1 MKLNPRAWYVGGAL
15 AVLLA
20 GVVGWLLVVKP
31 VYVAAS
37 QTLDEAETT
46 EIETERVVRQTKEL
60 AVQEKDLQQQI
71 DALMR
76 IRAKIPKDVNIPKLM
91 RTIQAQ
97 ARAEG
102 VFIDSLQPGQITLFQ
117 VERPTPSA
125 SASDGGA
132 TPDATN
138 KPAPAPTPTDLGQ
151 GVAPR
156 DAGVAYVPLTL
167 TGQGTYSS
175 VRRLMS
181 RLEQQQRA
189 FLITVLDV
197 NRQSDDDAKQA
208 LDFTMEARVFVLNGE
223 AVSIPTELL
232 EEGE

>member
-1 MKLNPRAWYVGGAL
+1 MKANPKAWYIGGL
-15 AVLLA
+15 LGVLLA
-20 GVVGWLLVVKP
+20 GYLGWMLVVKP
-31 VYVAAS
+31 AFAAAS
-37 QTLDEAETT
+37 QTRAQAENT
-46 EIETERVVRQTKEL
+46 EFETEQVIAQTKQL
-60 AVQEKDLQQQI
+60 AVQEKDLQKQI

-76 IRAKIPKDVNIPKLM
+76 IRAKIPKDVNVPKLM

-102 VFIDSLQPGQITLFQ
+102 VAIDSLQPGQITLFQ
-117 VERPTPSA
+117 VVRPTPSPTA
-125 SASDGGA
+125 SGEESESSS
-132 TPDATN
+132 
-138 KPAPAPTPTDLGQ
+138 KPAPAPSPTNLGQ

-175 VRRLMS
+175 IRSLMS

-197 NRQSDDDAKQA
+197 NRQTDAQTKA
-208 LDFTMEARVFVLNGE
+208 PLDFTMEARVFVLNGK
-223 AVSIPTELL
+223 AVSIPRDLL
-232 EEGE
+232 GDGD